1 MQYLQKRT
9 HACTF
14 TCTST
19 RNDEKLDLAKLPII
33 RTKVIYATGFS
44 VFNALYA
51 LFIVSF
57 KRGRGSR
64 THKLAITAPHT
75 SRRVKVYFCRV
86 SRSCNIS
93 YLSAPFA
100 YHHRHVMNYIAIL
113 VCLLCL
119 LQKKN
124 ENFFSACDGSSHAPS
139 PPYQPPQPFRTK
151 ELADL
156 PFYCHHNFAHHVY
169 LFTTKRKK
177 NHAS

>member
-9 HACTF
+9 HECTF

-57 KRGRGSR
+57 KRGRGGR

-75 SRRVKVYFCRV
+75 SRRVKVLFLSCFTLLQYILFICAVRV
-86 SRSCNIS
+86 SPPTRHELYCYTGVPFMSAAKKKRKLFLCVRRIIS
-93 YLSAPFA
+93 RTITTIPTPSAVSNQRA
-100 YHHRHVMNYIAIL
+100 CGSAIL
-113 VCLLCL
+113 L
-119 LQKKN
+119 
-124 ENFFSACDGSSHAPS
+124 PS
-139 PPYQPPQPFRTK
+139 
-151 ELADL
+151 
-156 PFYCHHNFAHHVY
+156 
-169 LFTTKRKK
+169 
-177 NHAS
+177 